1 MFARLSCCAGAGR
14 CARGSVH
21 EDGWR
26 LQQER
31 HEEERQGHCSVAA
44 AAAGDTRVLLF
55 VMMVMLTMMV
65 LTGSQGCLPPYS
77 PSQSSELDVL
87 NTLYGPSS
95 SCI

>member
-1 MFARLSCCAGAGR
+1 MFPRLACCAGAGC
-14 CARGSVH
+14 CARGSVY
-21 EDGWR
+21 ENGWR

-31 HEEERQGHCSVAA
+31 HEEERQGHCSGAA
-44 AAAGDTRVLLF
+44 ATAGDTRVLLF
-55 VMMVMLTMMV
+55 VMIMMLTMML

-77 PSQSSELDVL
+77 LSQSSELNVM